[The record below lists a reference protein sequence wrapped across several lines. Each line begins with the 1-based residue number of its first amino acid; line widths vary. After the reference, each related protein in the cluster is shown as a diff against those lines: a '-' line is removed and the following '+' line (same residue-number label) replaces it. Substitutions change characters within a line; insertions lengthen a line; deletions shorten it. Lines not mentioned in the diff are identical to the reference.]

1 MSEDKENSSGRS
13 SDSFGKPDPLA
24 RDDLRRY
31 VKPGLWS
38 LLGIYVVLFV
48 LKNKE
53 DVNIDFVFFSA
64 LVPLIWI
71 LLGLLVVGG
80 LLTIGGQWLLRRR
93 RGRRDDTT

>member
-1 MSEDKENSSGRS
+1 MPEDKESSPGRR
-13 SDSFGKPDPLA
+13 SDSFGKSDALA
-24 RDDLRRY
+24 RDDLRRF
-31 VKPGLWS
+31 VKPGLWT
-38 LLGIYVVLFV
+38 LLGIYVLLFV

-93 RGRRDDTT
+93 RGHRDDTT